1 MIKQAKSIFRN
12 TQAQFRRMKIR
23 KMGKQP
29 IIKLMVGAGDKVQ
42 PGWISAV
49 KQDLDILNENDWQ
62 RYFKPAAIDNIL
74 AEHVWEHLTPEEGRL
89 GIEMC
94 YRYLKRG
101 GRLRL
106 AVPDGNHP
114 NPEYIEH
121 VRPGGS
127 GLGADDHKILY
138 TVDIMRKAM
147 ESAGFRVVP
156 LEYYDEDGVFHAVDW
171 DPEDGKVNRSLRF
184 DSRNANGQ
192 IGYTSL
198 IVDGIR
204 P

>member
-1 MIKQAKSIFRN
+1 MIRQAKSVYRN
-12 TQAQFRRMKIR
+12 TQAWVRRMKIR
-23 KMGKQP
+23 QMGKQP
-29 IIKLMVGAGDKVQ
+29 TIKLMVGAGDKVQ

-49 KQDLDILNENDWQ
+49 KQDLDILKEHDWQ
-62 RYFKPAAIDNIL
+62 RYFKPGTIDNIL
-74 AEHVWEHLTPEEGRL
+74 AEHVWEHLTLEEGQL

-94 YRYLKRG
+94 YKYLKQG

-106 AVPDGNHP
+106 AVPDGFHP
-114 NPEYIEH
+114 SPDYIEY

-127 GLGADDHKILY
+127 GPGADDHKILY

-156 LEYYDEDGVFHAVDW
+156 LEYHDKDGVFHAVDW

>member
-1 MIKQAKSIFRN
+1 
-12 TQAQFRRMKIR
+12 
-23 KMGKQP
+23 
-29 IIKLMVGAGDKVQ
+29 
-42 PGWISAV
+42 
-49 KQDLDILNENDWQ
+49 
-62 RYFKPAAIDNIL
+62 
-74 AEHVWEHLTPEEGRL
+74 
-89 GIEMC
+89 
-94 YRYLKRG
+94 
-101 GRLRL
+101 
-106 AVPDGNHP
+106 
-114 NPEYIEH
+114 
-121 VRPGGS
+121 
-127 GLGADDHKILY
+127 
-138 TVDIMRKAM
+138 MRKAM